1 MVIKKHTFEN
11 GYSVIIEKGNFDTY
25 YGQAPYMILVSK
37 NRALAETIYCHSLTT
52 LLEQIF
58 QLQSRTKVQPT
69 FA

>member
-1 MVIKKHTFEN
+1 MIIKTHKFEN

-25 YGQAPYMILVSK
+25 NGQAPYMILVSK
-37 NRALAETIYCHSLTT
+37 NNALAETIYCYSETT

-58 QLQSRTKVQPT
+58 QLQSRTKVRPT